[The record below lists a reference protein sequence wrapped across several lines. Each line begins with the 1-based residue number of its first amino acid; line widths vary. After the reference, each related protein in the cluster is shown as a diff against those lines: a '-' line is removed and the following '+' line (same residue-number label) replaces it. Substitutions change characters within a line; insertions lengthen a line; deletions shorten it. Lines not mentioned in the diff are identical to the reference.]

1 MMRVTQGMISRDLLR
16 QLNNTNSKLYDLQQQ
31 LVTGKKITKP
41 SQDPVIAS
49 LGIAYRTEV
58 AQINQYSR
66 NMDEVH
72 NWMDNSESALD
83 QANSVL
89 QRIRE
94 LTVEASND
102 TYTDDQR
109 KDIQKEVIQLKEQ
122 LVNIVNTKVAGKYI
136 FNGTNT
142 SAPPVTIDASGN
154 VTTAYNANAV
164 QIEVNNGIK
173 IPVNVNP
180 NDAFPPSLF
189 ADIQDLEAAIGATPS
204 DGKQIGSFLDKID
217 QHIDEVVGARAE
229 LGARMNRVDMI
240 DNRIGAQKQIAETMM
255 ANNEDAQFEQ
265 VLVDYQTQLSVQRA
279 ALAVGSKII
288 QPTLVDFLS

>member
-180 NDAFPPSLF
+180 NDVFPQSLF
-189 ADIQDLEAAIGATPS
+189 DDIQDLESALTTTPS

>member
-180 NDAFPPSLF
+180 NDVFPQSLF
-189 ADIQDLEAAIGATPS
+189 DDIQDLESALTTTPS

-288 QPTLVDFLS
+288 QPTLVDFLR

>member
-109 KDIQKEVIQLKEQ
+109 KDIQKEVSQLKEQ

-180 NDAFPPSLF
+180 NDAFPSTLF
-189 ADIQDLEAAIGATPS
+189 ADIQDLEAALGATPS
-204 DGKQIGSFLDKID
+204 DGKQIASFLDKID

-288 QPTLVDFLS
+288 QPTLVDFLR